1 MYKIPK
7 QLVCVL
13 ENERQV
19 HKKLWNKKFPWYQRV
34 LSTNINKESKQDTQH
49 RRPKIYMLVGYG
61 NTINNLIPLVSE
73 GGCGV
78 MPAISPNEFG
88 RALCLIPEGS
98 QFMGLA
104 RVGAFHTHNTPSM
117 GYVKSELYRMNPD
130 TVFLSVG
137 RNGYLLERP
146 VTKSQ
151 INRLKLK
158 AV

>member
-7 QLVCVL
+7 QLMCVL
-13 ENERQV
+13 ENHRRQY
-19 HKKLWNKKFPWYQRV
+19 KKEWEQNYPWYKRM
-34 LSTNINKESKQDTQH
+34 LAARADSQH
-49 RRPKIYMLVGYG
+49 RSPKIYMLVGYG
-61 NTINNLIPLVSE
+61 NTINNLILLVSE

>member
-1 MYKIPK
+1 MEDKTNQDHVTNPFYISCICKI
-7 QLVCVL
+7 
-13 ENERQV
+13 
-19 HKKLWNKKFPWYQRV
+19 
-34 LSTNINKESKQDTQH
+34 
-49 RRPKIYMLVGYG
+49 RPDELTCHIGG